1 MFDGNWYWE
10 HSLHNNSKQHLYN
23 KMTGIMKKFLFGM
36 PVVAMVVM
44 VSVFCSCGNKGNVN
58 KVEVA
63 ADSVAVESTGTDPVA
78 AKGFIESMYK
88 DFFENKNFDTE
99 NISNLQKYLSPSVA
113 EKLKMECPYD
123 GGEGD
128 FSYVVDFFCD
138 GALSYERPDYGGKVV
153 SRTIEPED
161 NDWFLVT
168 NIWDIIK
175 DPVKVHLQ
183 VKSVDGAYKIVDVS
197 EYKEEKSEVSEVN
210 EDSSSDSFVGKVYK
224 GSGNGGGINTE
235 MKISFLDN
243 HQCTCVSDWYQAYS
257 SPKSIKGNY
266 EVKNNQVVVSCK
278 DNDGIEYKFE
288 FDIKSDGRVIEFNH
302 SDPEMGGTMGNDFMS
317 LEIQ

>member
-1 MFDGNWYWE
+1 
-10 HSLHNNSKQHLYN
+10 
-23 KMTGIMKKFLFGM
+23 MKKFLFGM

-183 VKSVDGAYKIVDVS
+183 VKSVDGAYKVVDISTSNDNEGTNS
-197 EYKEEKSEVSEVN
+197 EPDVQSMKAFIEAFYDKMDIMGAIDETEIEKNVT
-210 EDSSSDSFVGKVYK
+210 DKVR
-224 GSGNGGGINTE
+224 
-235 MKISFLDN
+235 KILME
-243 HQCTCVSDWYQAYS
+243 
-257 SPKSIKGNY
+257 KGNDLLTQDEEHY
-266 EVKNNQVVVSCK
+266 GEVQSTKITHIGDNYFEVCITYYIERTIYDDYKVKLSVVK
-278 DNDGIEYKFE
+278 DGGSYKIDTIEKG
-288 FDIKSDGRVIEFNH
+288 K
-302 SDPEMGGTMGNDFMS
+302 MK
-317 LEIQ
+317 